1 MSLRRIWRLNEWRY
15 FMLSLKLL
23 KNKNPFIE
31 EKLTIFYCEFLIDLN
46 KNSSGHDLPD
56 GIAITTL

>member
-1 MSLRRIWRLNEWRY
+1 MSLRRIWRLNEWRH
-15 FMLSLKLL
+15 FMLYLKSL

-31 EKLTIFYCEFLIDLN
+31 EKLTIFFFEFLIDLN